1 MNVSRVEVVLEMQNV
16 TRVPKA
22 PPHMRGVINHRGSVV
37 PVVDLRLR
45 FGMGP
50 SELKEGTS
58 IIILQIDHGGGLL
71 TVGMLADGV
80 REVVDL
86 DPSNTEKPPRLG
98 RRLDDAVIEGIAKR
112 GDEFVILPEH
122 RPGFPDGGP
131 RSPASAGHGQ
141 VTEGNGR
148 RSRHRHRRGR
158 VHRRPGHPEIPGG
171 ETDTP

>member
-1 MNVSRVEVVLEMQNV
+1 MEERAGRGGEYLCFFLGEEQFAVNVSRVEVVLEMQNV

-112 GDEFVILPEH
+112 GDEFVILLNIDQAFRTEALEAPLP
-122 RPGFPDGGP
+122 PG
-131 RSPASAGHGQ
+131 
-141 VTEGNGR
+141 
-148 RSRHRHRRGR
+148 
-158 VHRRPGHPEIPGG
+158 
-171 ETDTP
+171 TDR